1 MSGRTTI
8 VVSDVHLGEIPP
20 DGERA
25 FLEFLAS
32 LPGRT
37 EDLLINGDLF
47 DFWFE
52 YRSVVLRRYFPAL
65 RRLAEIVEGGVRI
78 RLVGGNHD
86 GWGGDFLRD
95 EIGVELLDGPLRT
108 DLGGRR
114 AYVAH
119 GDGLLDDERAYRA
132 FRAATRSGAFRLL
145 FRLAPPDLALPLVRR
160 VSSTPGRV
168 KGEDVGDGQRADR
181 LAAYGRELIARDPEI
196 ELVVFG
202 HAHRPELIEVEPGR
216 HYLNAGDWVH
226 HRSYALV
233 TPESVLLKHWNRD

>member
-1 MSGRTTI
+1 MDGRSTI

-20 DGERA
+20 DSERA
-25 FLEFLAS
+25 FLEFLDS

-37 EDLLINGDLF
+37 AELLINGDLF

-52 YRSVVLRRYFPAL
+52 YRSVVLRRYFPIL
-65 RRLAEIVEGGVRI
+65 RRLADIVEAGVRT

-86 GWGGDFLRD
+86 GLTGSFLRD
-95 EIGVELLDGPLRT
+95 EIGIELLDGLVHT
-108 DLGGRR
+108 ELAGRQ

-119 GDGLLDDERAYRA
+119 GDGLLSGERAYRA
-132 FRAATRSGAFRLL
+132 FRAATRTRAFRTL

-168 KGEDVGDGQRADR
+168 RRQATHDHERADR
-181 LAAYGRELIARDPEI
+181 LAAHAGELLARHPEI

-216 HYLNAGDWVH
+216 HYLNSGDWIH
-226 HRSYALV
+226 HRSYALL
-233 TPESVLLKHWNRD
+233 TPESIQVKCWNRD